1 MAHTISENRP
11 IALWLFVCCALVF
24 SMVVL
29 GGATRL
35 TGSGLSMVV
44 WEPIMGVVPP
54 LSHSEWMSTFEM
66 YKQFPEYQKKN
77 LGMSLEEFKMIF
89 WFEYSHRLLG
99 RLIGVAFLIPLLVF
113 LVLRRVE
120 RPLVPKL
127 VFMFVLGGLQGLLGW
142 YMVKSGLANNPH
154 VSQYRLTA
162 HLAAAIVIYAYMFW
176 IALDLWYAKIDQAGA
191 AITHPRRRFALFVT
205 GFIFLT
211 ILSGGFVA
219 GLKAGF
225 SYNTFP
231 KMGETWIAPGIMVL
245 EPAWRNLFENAATV
259 QFDHRILAITT
270 LIVVV
275 AFWARSLQHAY
286 TPRMR
291 IGLHLLLLAVIV
303 QVGLGISTLVL
314 HVPIVLASAHQA
326 GAVVLLTA
334 ALFVTHALYRA
345 NSATAITQI
354 HTSDSVRSN
363 A

>member
-1 MAHTISENRP
+1 MAHTLSENRP
-11 IALWLFVCCALVF
+11 VALWLFVCCALVF

-44 WEPIMGVVPP
+44 WEPIMGIVPP
-54 LSHSEWMSTFEM
+54 LTQSEWMSTFEM

-77 LGMSLEEFKMIF
+77 LGMSLEEFKIIF
-89 WFEYSHRLLG
+89 WFEYSHRILG
-99 RLIGVAFLIPLLVF
+99 RLIGVAFLIPMVVF
-113 LVLRRVE
+113 LLLRRVE
-120 RPLVPKL
+120 RPLVPRL

-142 YMVKSGLANNPH
+142 YMVKSGLVNNPH

-162 HLAAAIVIYAYMFW
+162 HLAAAIVIYAYMLW
-176 IALDLWYAKIDQAGA
+176 VALDLWFARTDQASPT
-191 AITHPRRRFALFVT
+191 IVHPRRRFAVFVT

-259 QFDHRILAITT
+259 QFDHRVLAITA
-270 LIVVV
+270 LVVV
-275 AFWARSLQHAY
+275 IAFWVRALPHADTARTRL
-286 TPRMR
+286 
-291 IGLHLLLLAVIV
+291 GLHLLLLAVVV
-303 QVGLGISTLVL
+303 QVGLGITTLLL

-345 NSATAITQI
+345 HAPATTPQTHIT
-354 HTSDSVRSN
+354 DPVRSN
-363 A
+363 V